1 MSTRK
6 LILTA
11 LMCGLAIMLAG
22 GVKLFQTANN
32 DKKVEILAVGQEAVL
47 GDMTVSVKAIIQGD
61 QETIVTV
68 QMMGVDGADAR
79 EGWRLLTGSTVLQP
93 AKQTS
98 QSGVS
103 CGTVSVDIPVQCDVV
118 FAPTTGRI
126 TVAYLRSGLQR
137 QWSK

>member
-11 LMCGLAIMLAG
+11 LVCGLAIMLAG

-32 DKKVEILAVGQEAVL
+32 EKKVEILAVGQEVVL
-47 GDMTVSVKAIIQGD
+47 GDMTVSVRAIIQGD
-61 QETIVTV
+61 QETIATV
-68 QMMGVDGADAR
+68 QMMGVDGADAS
-79 EGWRLLTGSTVLQP
+79 EGWRLLTGATVLQP
-93 AKQTS
+93 IKQTS
-98 QSGVS
+98 QGGVS